1 MVETYR
7 GNTMQYLI
15 SNLWKLPEIAS
26 HTDRPDDQ
34 ESPKEDSHLLA
45 AACRDCGQ
53 YNFPP
58 KAQCRYCGSPR
69 IRTVQVSN
77 EVQPNPGTWVFGAA
91 GADTPSG
98 KPN

>member
-1 MVETYR
+1 
-7 GNTMQYLI
+7 MQYLI
-15 SNLWKLPEIAS
+15 ANLWKLPELTR
-26 HTDRPDDQ
+26 HTEGCNEAPTSEGD
-34 ESPKEDSHLLA
+34 HLMA

-69 IRTVQVSN
+69 IRTVQLSGDVK
-77 EVQPNPGTWVFGAA
+77 PNPGTWVFGAT
-91 GADTPSG
+91 ADDPTE

>member
-1 MVETYR
+1 
-7 GNTMQYLI
+7 MQYLI
-15 SNLWKLPEIAS
+15 ANLWKLPELTR
-26 HTDRPDDQ
+26 HTDKPNSAATPDD
-34 ESPKEDSHLLA
+34 EYVMA

-69 IRTVQVSN
+69 IRTVQLSGDVK
-77 EVQPNPGTWVFGAA
+77 PNPGTWVFGATSDDS
-91 GADTPSG
+91 AD